1 MATAVMCTSI
11 EGARCDE
18 RAHVTRQTPQL
29 CRSVRGAQSA
39 SQALLLLLASTAKT

>member
-1 MATAVMCTSI
+1 MASVVLCTSI
-11 EGARCDE
+11 EGERCDE

-39 SQALLLLLASTAKT
+39 SQALPLRLAPTAKT